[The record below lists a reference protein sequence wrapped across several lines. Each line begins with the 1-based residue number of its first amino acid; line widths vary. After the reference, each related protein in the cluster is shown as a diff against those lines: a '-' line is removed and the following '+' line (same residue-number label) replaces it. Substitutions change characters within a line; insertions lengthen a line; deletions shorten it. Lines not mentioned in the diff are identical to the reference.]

1 MSTKAIVQ
9 KYIKSDNEFSKRFTR
24 SIRNFMFVHVGVS
37 VAACIV
43 LTILGME
50 TKSLVDILIAMMP
63 VYIALQGA
71 NYVKSG
77 YENGKKIAVSSTN
90 NSATAVENG

>member
-1 MSTKAIVQ
+1 MVEFIK
-9 KYIKSDNEFSKRFTR
+9 KYIASDNEFSKRFTK

-37 VAACIV
+37 LIACIIFAV
-43 LTILGME
+43 VSIDTSSIEGLLT
-50 TKSLVDILIAMMP
+50 SMMP

-77 YENGKKIAVSSTN
+77 YENGKKILSSAVTN
-90 NSATAVENG
+90 ADEDCENG